1 MSRTPFVERI
11 GRGPAYVIAEIG
23 INHNGSLE
31 VAEQLVRAASAA
43 GADAVKFQTFRT
55 ESLIRPHEPKMP
67 YQVRVGETETQFEML
82 KKVELDW
89 PSHLRLQEL
98 CRDLVIDFIST
109 PYDTDSVD
117 LLVELGLSE
126 LKVASTD
133 TTNVPFLRYL
143 ERVETSPTTSIILS
157 TGCTSLEEL
166 DRSMAVFEGP
176 SRGRVVLMHC
186 VSYYPAPLDELNLRA
201 VREMEARYGVPTGF
215 SDHTDDVDVGAWAVA
230 AGARILEKHFTFD
243 KSAPGPDH
251 RASLTPDELRTYIEN
266 VRRVSGALGDG
277 VKRVA
282 ACEEPVKL
290 RMQKSLIASRALEKG
305 AVLTVSDLRE
315 MRPATGISPQH
326 VDEVVGRR
334 LRHKKDA
341 LDELHWDDLESA

>member
-1 MSRTPFVERI
+1 
-11 GRGPAYVIAEIG
+11 
-23 INHNGSLE
+23 
-31 VAEQLVRAASAA
+31 
-43 GADAVKFQTFRT
+43 
-55 ESLIRPHEPKMP
+55 
-67 YQVRVGETETQFEML
+67 ML

-98 CRDLVIDFIST
+98 CRDLVIDMIST
-109 PYDTDSVD
+109 PYDRDSVD

-143 ERVETSPTTSIILS
+143 ERVETSPPTSIILS

-166 DRSMAVFEGP
+166 DRSMTVFAGP
-176 SRGRVVLMHC
+176 SRDRVVLMHC
-186 VSYYPAPLDELNLRA
+186 VSYYPAPLDQLNLRA
-201 VREMEARYGVPTGF
+201 VRELEARYGVPTGF
-215 SDHTDDVDVGAWAVA
+215 SDHTDDVHVGAWAVA

-243 KSAPGPDH
+243 KHATGPDH
-251 RASLTPDELRTYIEN
+251 RASLTPGELREYIAN
-266 VRRVSGALGDG
+266 VRRVSPALGDG

-282 ACEEPVKL
+282 ACEEPVKP
-290 RMQKSLIASRALEKG
+290 RMQKSLVASRALEKG
-305 AVLTVSDLRE
+305 AVLTADDLRE
-315 MRPATGISPQH
+315 MRPATGISPQQ

-334 LRHKKDA
+334 LRHPKGA